1 MSEPT
6 PATQPP
12 PPSPDDV
19 RKHLELIQA
28 VIARMS
34 AASSQAKAW
43 LLPVVSAAYGYAL
56 TKHAETVALLGMGA
70 VLLFGYMD
78 LNYLRQEKRYRLLH
92 TEVAAGEPVHPA
104 FSMEPPLLP
113 AHEEVWKSWSIRPF
127 YGALLAAGVAIIV
140 RVWCVTR

>member
-1 MSEPT
+1 M
-6 PATQPP
+6 
-12 PPSPDDV
+12 

-43 LLPVVSAAYGYAL
+43 LLPVVSAAYGYGL
-56 TKHAETVALLGMGA
+56 TKHAESVALLGLGT

-92 TEVAAGEPVHPA
+92 AEVAEGQPVRPP
-104 FSMEPPLLP
+104 FSMEPPALR
-113 AHEEVWKSWSIRPF
+113 AGDNVWTSWSIAPF

-140 RVWCVTR
+140 RVWCVAR